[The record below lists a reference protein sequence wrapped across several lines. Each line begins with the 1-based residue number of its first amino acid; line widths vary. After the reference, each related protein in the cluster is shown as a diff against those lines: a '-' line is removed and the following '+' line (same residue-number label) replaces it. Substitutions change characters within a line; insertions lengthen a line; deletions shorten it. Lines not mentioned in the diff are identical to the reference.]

1 MSFAGRTEMGCVT
14 GQEDWSGAILRRDL
28 RVATEARRI
37 LYTDKSGGWDVGTQ
51 GRGGI
56 SYEIRVR

>member
-1 MSFAGRTEMGCVT
+1 MGCVT
-14 GQEDWSGAILRRDL
+14 GQEDWSGAILRRDF
-28 RVATEARRI
+28 RVTTEARRI
-37 LYTDKSGGWDVGTQ
+37 LHTDKNGGWDVGTQ